1 MNLNKIAQNVSED
14 AKKHRKS
21 DTTILIA
28 TQEPEL
34 DRSKYEVAIAELKT
48 KGAFAGCIENGPDGK
63 FIGMVY
69 EKDMSF
75 TLEAEQ
81 NHFAKSVE
89 WWKE

>member
-1 MNLNKIAQNVSED
+1 MNLNEIVQSVSED
-14 AKKHRKS
+14 TKKNRKF
-21 DTTILIA
+21 DAAMLVA

-34 DRSKYEVAIAELKT
+34 VRSKYDAAITELKA
-48 KGAFAGCIENGPDGK
+48 KGTFAGCIENGPDGK

-75 TLEAEQ
+75 KLEAEQ

>member
-1 MNLNKIAQNVSED
+1 MNLNEIALSVSED
-14 AKKHRKS
+14 AKRNRKF
-21 DTTILIA
+21 DAAMLIA

-34 DRSKYEVAIAELKT
+34 DRSKYEAAIAELKA
-48 KGAFAGCIENGPDGK
+48 KGTFAGCIENGPDGK

-75 TLEAEQ
+75 ALEAEQ

-89 WWKE
+89 WWAE